1 MGRWGGGDAA
11 EAAPAGERTAGGPD
25 GRTNAKQWQH
35 ALAGGVAGL
44 TSVLMLHP
52 LDVVKTRLQ
61 VQDGTPR
68 TELPAYRGMVDAMRS
83 AMRTEGWRALY
94 SGLSP
99 ALVGSAASWGIYF
112 FAYNRAKERN
122 RAWMG
127 VRELSPG
134 MNLLSAAQAG
144 SLVCV
149 LTNPLWVI
157 KTRLQLQRG
166 GGGPPGVNTLPAGA
180 MRYTGLLHAVKCI
193 AREEGLAGFYRGL
206 GPSLLLVS
214 HGAIQF
220 MVYEELRRVATRGH
234 SSVDQLGSTE
244 ISVMGAASKL
254 AASLVTYPQ
263 QVIRS
268 RLQQRNSRYALKY
281 RTAWNTFKVTLR
293 REGVPGLYK
302 GLVPNVLRVMPSSAI
317 TFVVYENVIRML
329 SKL

>member
-1 MGRWGGGDAA
+1 
-11 EAAPAGERTAGGPD
+11 
-25 GRTNAKQWQH
+25 
-35 ALAGGVAGL
+35 
-44 TSVLMLHP
+44 
-52 LDVVKTRLQ
+52 
-61 VQDGTPR
+61 
-68 TELPAYRGMVDAMRS
+68 MVDAMRS

-206 GPSLLLVS
+206 GPSLLLV
-214 HGAIQF
+214 
-220 MVYEELRRVATRGH
+220 T
-234 SSVDQLGSTE
+234 
-244 ISVMGAASKL
+244 
-254 AASLVTYPQ
+254 
-263 QVIRS
+263 
-268 RLQQRNSRYALKY
+268 
-281 RTAWNTFKVTLR
+281 
-293 REGVPGLYK
+293 
-302 GLVPNVLRVMPSSAI
+302 PSSA
-317 TFVVYENVIRML
+317 
-329 SKL
+329 SP